1 MSDEVIIQEIATQM
15 IDITSFFVESYL
27 KNLEGIGTTLM
38 QANEEMGK
46 GDIRQ
51 DTARDLYMYLA
62 LINEMAT
69 DMSRD
74 INKAHA
80 NIKEMI

>member
-1 MSDEVIIQEIATQM
+1 
-15 IDITSFFVESYL
+15 L

>member
-1 MSDEVIIQEIATQM
+1 
-15 IDITSFFVESYL
+15 L

-62 LINEMAT
+62 LIN
-69 DMSRD
+69 
-74 INKAHA
+74 
-80 NIKEMI
+80 